1 MIKYNS
7 LFFVHLSCIQCFN
20 KTDMWAQTGLLI
32 CETCGGSGGSGTCK
46 VLFI

>member
-20 KTDMWAQTGLLI
+20 KTDMWAQTGLI